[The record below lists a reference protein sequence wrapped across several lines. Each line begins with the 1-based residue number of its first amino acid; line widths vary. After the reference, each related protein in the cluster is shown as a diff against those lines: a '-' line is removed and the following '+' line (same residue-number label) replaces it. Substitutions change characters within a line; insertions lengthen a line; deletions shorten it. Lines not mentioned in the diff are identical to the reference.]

1 MSTES
6 EMGIAA
12 VDETAV
18 MDENTHNMSF
28 KVIKKNQQSSENNS
42 LEKSQIWGK
51 VANMFIILMFL
62 AYPNIVLYSIQAFK
76 CIAVDGDQRLKVD
89 L

>member
-28 KVIKKNQQSSENNS
+28 KVIKKNQ
-42 LEKSQIWGK
+42 
-51 VANMFIILMFL
+51 
-62 AYPNIVLYSIQAFK
+62 
-76 CIAVDGDQRLKVD
+76 
-89 L
+89 